1 MYLLFDAED
10 SKQNKFKDRALNFA
24 DGQGMANS
32 ALEVVLGGFPFTAV
46 GHQTRCRWVL
56 LDGIPAVEAVWWA
69 GGLRVTERIFAL
81 GRRRN
86 LRAAN
91 RT

>member
-32 ALEVVLGGFPFTAV
+32 DWRSCSAGSRLRPSDTRPGAAGSCWTAYRPSRPSGG
-46 GHQTRCRWVL
+46 
-56 LDGIPAVEAVWWA
+56 PAGCA
-69 GGLRVTERIFAL
+69 
-81 GRRRN
+81 
-86 LRAAN
+86 
-91 RT
+91 